1 MNGTKD
7 CGGHVCSFAYSEGSL
22 GCQNGTGD
30 CSLAQMLS
38 AEISEFHDQTLADAT
53 QEIIEILSAIPE
65 DKQGRKLSFL
75 HTKMGTFLAWV
86 KHGDTEMP
94 KDALTVD
101 SPDSELAKALR
112 LKNYAA
118 RGAKGA

>member
-7 CGGHVCSFAYSEGSL
+7 CGGQVCSFAYAGDSL

-30 CSLAQMLS
+30 CSFAVMLS
-38 AEISEFHDQTLADAT
+38 AEVSEFHDQTLADAT
-53 QEIIEILSAIPE
+53 LKIQEILNAIPE

-75 HTKMGTFLAWV
+75 HTRMGTFLAWV
-86 KHGDTEMP
+86 KHGDIEMP
-94 KDALTVD
+94 KDALTVNSND
-101 SPDSELAKALR
+101 EELAKALR
-112 LKNYAA
+112 LKNYPA